1 MSFTRKTNPAEQAR
15 APKGRIWRKAKG
27 LSRGCTA
34 KGSHKGSGGRL
45 VKIRVAITHEAGVVL
60 FANMRSWRDNILK
73 ILCGMFKKAK
83 TGCSHLWL
91 QEGDPS
97 QNSAASRMA
106 MKSIPAKLLSILPRS
121 SAINLIE
128 NLFHLIKRQLNNDAI
143 VRNINQ
149 ETFEK
154 FAARV
159 KHTIINFDKNKIDK
173 IIESMSKCIEMIV
186 CNKGTES
193 NIKHNYVLPVK

>member
-1 MSFTRKTNPAEQAR
+1 
-15 APKGRIWRKAKG
+15 
-27 LSRGCTA
+27 
-34 KGSHKGSGGRL
+34 
-45 VKIRVAITHEAGVVL
+45 
-60 FANMRSWRDNILK
+60 
-73 ILCGMFKKAK
+73 MFKKAK

-106 MKSIPAKLLSILPRS
+106 MKSIPAKLLSILPHS

-149 ETFEK
+149 ETFEE